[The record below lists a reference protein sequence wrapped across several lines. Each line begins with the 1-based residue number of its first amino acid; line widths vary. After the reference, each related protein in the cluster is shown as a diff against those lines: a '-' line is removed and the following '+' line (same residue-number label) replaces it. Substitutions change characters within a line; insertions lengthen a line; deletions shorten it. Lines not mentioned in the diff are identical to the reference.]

1 MKESQTNITYRRL
14 ELKLSKI
21 AAKIAGATYLPRQA
35 KELAV
40 NSEHLLIDAQTEI
53 DDLYS
58 SLEDCGPMSESWP
71 DA

>member
-21 AAKIAGATYLPRQA
+21 AAKIADATDLARQA

-53 DDLYS
+53 EDLYI
-58 SLEDCGPMSESWP
+58 SLEDCGPISESWP